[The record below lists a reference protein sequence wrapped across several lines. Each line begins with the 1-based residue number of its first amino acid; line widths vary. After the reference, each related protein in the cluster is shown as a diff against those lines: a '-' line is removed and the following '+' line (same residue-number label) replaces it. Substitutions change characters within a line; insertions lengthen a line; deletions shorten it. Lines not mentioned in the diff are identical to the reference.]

1 MVYLCFVYEKGR
13 HKIRK
18 LSEVEV
24 LRYHHNIM
32 EENIK
37 HIEDLFF
44 LPRNKLQQKLDKIES
59 GNHALF
65 SKNCDNEEYPR
76 FVEKVVFSPKKWNVE
91 FPAVE
96 PGACSRGVKSTS
108 SLPDIRNTDYM
119 DNPGPS
125 PTSEELSN
133 SSQDHGSLDK
143 TTRSRVKAKPYGI
156 GSFTLTG
163 SGASLSPRKQDEP
176 LFCRGKGFPK
186 IELPENKVETQ
197 RSKSAVDIERVRLE
211 NTSSKTENTPMI
223 GLPRISDKNGNVVE
237 QPIKTGPC
245 FRAWSSQ
252 KREIPDNVK
261 EDDPHN
267 TPLDPIEQKAVRSFD
282 IDGLLKEVRRNQ
294 QARQIHKES
303 FHQSMDEISLS
314 SAASYASKIKREL
327 AMSSKGGG
335 FMNREKHI
343 SIKEEILIK
352 KLLRQKL
359 FSFYDFGGSE
369 NAFERVVMDSCSKK
383 NPSIKYKNLPAYSTE
398 ERNIFPLSAPHSY
411 LPLLPYSPVQLQKLH
426 NMLDTFPWFS
436 WRPRRS
442 LDSVVIRGSQ
452 ATQEVRHCDVE
463 ADVSLSDDEVDYSTT
478 KARSKR
484 TELEI
489 HLPSC

>member
-1 MVYLCFVYEKGR
+1 MD
-13 HKIRK
+13 
-18 LSEVEV
+18 
-24 LRYHHNIM
+24 
-32 EENIK
+32 ENFK
-37 HIEDLFF
+37 NVEDLFF
-44 LPRNKLQQKLDKIES
+44 LPRNKLQQKLDNIEA

-65 SKNCDNEEYPR
+65 TNCDNDEYPR

-96 PGACSRGVKSTS
+96 PGACSRGVKYMS
-108 SLPDIRNTDYM
+108 SLPDIRNTDCL
-119 DNPGPS
+119 DNSNPS
-125 PTSEELSN
+125 PASEELSK
-133 SSQDHGSLDK
+133 SSFDGSSDK
-143 TTRSRVKAKPYGI
+143 TTRSRFKAKPYGI
-156 GSFTLTG
+156 GSFYLSG
-163 SGASLSPRKQDEP
+163 SGASLSARRQDEP

-186 IELPENKVETQ
+186 IELPENKVEVQ

-211 NTSSKTENTPMI
+211 NTSSRTESSSVS
-223 GLPRISDKNGNVVE
+223 GLPRITDKNGNVLE
-237 QPIKTGPC
+237 QPIKTGLC

-252 KREIPDNVK
+252 KREMPDTIK
-261 EDDPHN
+261 EDDPKNLH
-267 TPLDPIEQKAVRSFD
+267 LDPIEQNAVRSFD
-282 IDGLLKEVRRNQ
+282 IDGLLRDVRRNQ

-335 FMNREKHI
+335 FMNREKRI

-369 NAFERVVMDSCSKK
+369 NVFERVVMDSCSKN

-411 LPLLPYSPVQLQKLH
+411 LPLLPYSSIQLQKLY

-436 WRPRRS
+436 WQPRRS

-452 ATQEVRHCDVE
+452 AKPERRHCDVE
-463 ADVSLSDDEVDYSTT
+463 ADVSLSDAEVDYSL
-478 KARSKR
+478 KACSKR
-484 TELEI
+484 TELQI